1 MERTALRDIRVG
13 DRVPT
18 RLLGPQRLRRL
29 DATALLMPG
38 TPAPDAY
45 LGSLTA
51 AAGAFA
57 AWDGRVHV
65 ADADGEATHRLLV
78 VDRYRQVYAVHDAA
92 EATALPGTHELTE
105 WFRFLSTACPECGV
119 LDEALLAGPTP

>member
-1 MERTALRDIRVG
+1 MERSSLRDLRVG

-29 DATALLMPG
+29 DATALVVPG
-38 TPAPDAY
+38 TPAPIEY
-45 LGSLTA
+45 LASLD
-51 AAGAFA
+51 GATDRFA

-65 ADADGEATHRLLV
+65 TGADGEPAHRILV
-78 VDRYRQVYAVHDAA
+78 VDRYRQVYAVH
-92 EATALPGTHELTE
+92 EASTPEALPDVHALSE
-105 WFRFLSTACPECGV
+105 WFRFLATACPECGV